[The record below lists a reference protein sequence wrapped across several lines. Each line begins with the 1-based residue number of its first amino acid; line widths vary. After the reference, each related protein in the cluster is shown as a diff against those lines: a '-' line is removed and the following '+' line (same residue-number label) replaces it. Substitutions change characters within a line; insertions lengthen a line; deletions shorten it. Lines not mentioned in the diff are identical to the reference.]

1 MQRRIRLQKML
12 IFGLAVVISILLVS
26 LLAGRNDTVPVLI
39 IGSDK
44 IDITKPLS
52 EQQELLLIK
61 EMSRE
66 EYELFNGTIAT
77 NLADIKGAKLKFPLQ
92 VGSPVLMSALTKTDT
107 AGTFA
112 ASTPIYHTIFKM
124 PEIIGTLPPGIQ
136 AGDLVD
142 INLLIQKEEKDFVIG
157 RLLEGIKVAGV
168 ETETATVYLMV
179 SQKEYDM
186 LALSRQIGSFVV
198 QLPGQKEVGTC
209 DEVKANLTKDKQNEI
224 IELTTKNESYK
235 NLSEADQA
243 KMVKELEDVYNFRIA
258 TAECVDPSDKPTTI
272 TSQSIKDMIENGTQL
287 TDLFDDIID
296 NLPKDQLKENETENN
311 TENNTNT
318 NENTE
323 ETDDFD
329 FFN

>member
-1 MQRRIRLQKML
+1 MQKRIRLQKTL
-12 IFGLAVVISILLVS
+12 IFGLAVIISILVVS

-44 IDITKPLS
+44 IDVTKPLS
-52 EQQELLLIK
+52 EQQELLLVK
-61 EMSRE
+61 DMSRQ

-77 NLADIKGAKLKFPLQ
+77 SLADIQGAKLRFPLQ
-92 VGSPVLMSALTKTDT
+92 VGSPVVMSALTKTDT

-142 INLLIQKEEKDFVIG
+142 INLLMQKEENKQYVIG

-168 ETETATVYLMV
+168 EAETATVYLMV

-186 LALSRQIGSFVV
+186 LAISRQIGSFVV

-209 DEVKANLTKDKQNEI
+209 EDVKAAITDDKQNEI
-224 IELTTKNESYK
+224 IDLTTNNESFK
-235 NLSEADQA
+235 NLSEDDQN
-243 KMVKELEDVYNFRIA
+243 KMLKELEDLYAFRIA
-258 TAECVDPSDKPTTI
+258 TAECVDPTDKPTTI
-272 TSQSIKDMIENGTQL
+272 TSDTIKELIETGTQSQEIL
-287 TDLFDDIID
+287 DEVLEEIT
-296 NLPKDQLKENETENN
+296 NNPTTEKPENEKEK
-311 TENNTNT
+311 
-318 NENTE
+318 E
-323 ETDDFD
+323 EKEDLD

>member
-1 MQRRIRLQKML
+1 MQKRIRLQKML

-39 IGSDK
+39 IGSDQ

-52 EQQELLLIK
+52 EQQQFLLT
-61 EMSRE
+61 ENMSRA

-77 NLADIKGAKLKFPLQ
+77 NISDIQGAKLKFPLQ

-142 INLLIQKEEKDFVIG
+142 INLLIQQEGQGNNYIIG

-168 ETETATVYLMV
+168 EAETATVYLMV
-179 SQKEYDM
+179 SQKEYDT
-186 LALSRQIGSFVV
+186 LAISRQIGSFVV

-209 DEVKANLTKDKQNEI
+209 EEVRDKLTKDKQNEI
-224 IELTTKNESYK
+224 IELTTKNDSYK
-235 NLSEADQA
+235 NLTEQEQV
-243 KMVKELEDVYNFRIA
+243 KMLEELESMYSFRIA
-258 TAECVDPSDKPTTI
+258 TAECVDPSDMPTTI
-272 TSQSIKDMIENGTQL
+272 TSDSIKEMIENGKNSQ
-287 TDLFDDIID
+287 DIINED
-296 NLPKDQLKENETENN
+296 LDEVIEDLTNNET
-311 TENNTNT
+311 TNG
-318 NENTE
+318 NTE
-323 ETDDFD
+323 ETEETDFT
-329 FFN
+329 N